1 MAVKNTSH
9 EGEKQVVT
17 QRDKYTESKEMRGK
31 RNEKKIKL
39 DSSSL
44 TLTKCLQRNIHT
56 YFVFRTQ
63 CDDPVMVF
71 PIQMREARVVR
82 GCVSARISHSTSIM
96 HTEKAFRRFFFCV
109 RIFCGANSRHISA
122 QNSEQTRT
130 RSMSFHFHFAWW
142 ESSFFVHLFSL
153 SILYATS
160 TWRLTSTNRSGDFH
174 FIGCKQEKKF
184 SIPTLEK
191 PPTCRAR
198 ALWGEINTEQHYS
211 CSRGAVL
218 NLKWFLKRKEKLF
231 CERVWIASYW
241 AIMKFVCTFVRRW
254 WNVTKLKLMMPWRCW
269 NFLLLNI
276 STTKRQTTQQH
287 QTQGFHSAQLKA

>member
-9 EGEKQVVT
+9 EGERKVVT

-142 ESSFFVHLFSL
+142 ESSFFCAPFFFEHFMRYLNVEAHQHEPKRRFP
-153 SILYATS
+153 
-160 TWRLTSTNRSGDFH
+160 FH
-174 FIGCKQEKKF
+174 WMQTGKKF

-191 PPTCRAR
+191 PPTCRAAR

-218 NLKWFLKRKEKLF
+218 NLKWFLKRKTFLRESLNCELLSNYEICLHIRSTVVKRNEIEVDDALKVLKLF
-231 CERVWIASYW
+231 VVE
-241 AIMKFVCTFVRRW
+241 
-254 WNVTKLKLMMPWRCW
+254 
-269 NFLLLNI
+269 
-276 STTKRQTTQQH
+276 H
-287 QTQGFHSAQLKA
+287 